1 MSIKRS
7 RSEEII
13 SKRRGVDI
21 YVGQRRTIALAIKK
35 TGVNEVTEYRWQK

>member
-1 MSIKRS
+1 MSMKRS

-13 SKRRGVDI
+13 SKRCGVEI

-35 TGVNEVTEYRWQK
+35 TGVSEGAYAR